1 VRELR
6 LPVFPLNTVL
16 FPDGILPLRIFE
28 TRYIDMVRRCMREDI
43 PFVVCL
49 IEQGSEVGKARYH
62 PLGSTARI
70 VDWDQGEDGLLQI
83 TCVGEQRV
91 KATNPGV
98 ETDGLNVADI
108 TVLPEPEEVAVPDDY
123 KALADLAVRMLAE
136 LHQAP
141 PESFPSNDAGWVAD
155 RLSELL
161 PLSLSAR
168 QTQLEILE
176 PIERLASIAQV
187 LPSLSAD

>member
-1 VRELR
+1 MSKLH

-43 PFVVCL
+43 PFVVCM
-49 IEQGSEVGKARYH
+49 IEQGSEVGRARYH
-62 PLGSTARI
+62 PMGSTARI
-70 VDWDQGEDGLLQI
+70 VDWDQGEDGLLHI

-91 KATNPGV
+91 EATNPGV
-98 ETDGLNVADI
+98 EPDGLNVADI
-108 TVLPEPEEVAVPDDY
+108 RVLSEPAEVMVPDDF
-123 KALADLAVRMLAE
+123 KALADLAIRMLAE
-136 LHQAP
+136 IHDAP
-141 PESFPSNDAGWVAD
+141 AESFPRNDAGWVAD

-168 QTQLEILE
+168 QAQLEILD
-176 PIERLASIAQV
+176 PIERLAAIAQA